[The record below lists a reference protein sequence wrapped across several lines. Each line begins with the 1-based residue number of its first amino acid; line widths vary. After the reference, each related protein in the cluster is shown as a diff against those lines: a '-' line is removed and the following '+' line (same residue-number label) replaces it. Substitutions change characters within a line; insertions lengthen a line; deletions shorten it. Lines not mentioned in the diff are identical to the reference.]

1 MLTAI
6 PSCIATMTAATTAA
20 LTPFIRKTSQV
31 VTIAAAIAAL
41 PSASLAQNTPTAIT
55 GARIIT
61 GLNQPAIQDGTLV
74 FEHGRII
81 AVGESGSISLPD
93 NARVVNLNGKTLMPG
108 LVNAH
113 GHAGNVRGLE
123 NGHYSR
129 ENLIRQ
135 LRLYAAYGVTTV
147 VSLGDDQEA
156 GFNLRNEQDTPALDR
171 SRLFVAGP
179 VLSASS
185 PEQAIERVDAVAAM
199 DPNFIKIRV
208 DDNLGRTPKMSPDVY
223 RAFSQRASH
232 HNIPLAVHA
241 YYLEDSKAVIEAGAD
256 LLAHSVRDTSVDPA
270 FIDLLNETGV
280 CYIPTLTREVS
291 TFVYESEPAFFSDP
305 FFLANAE
312 PDTLAALRDE
322 DRQEAIRN
330 SQSAQHY
337 KSALNTAMENLD
349 RLSEGG
355 ATIAMGTDS
364 GPPARFQGYFE
375 HMEMW
380 MMQDA
385 GLSPAE
391 IIQSA
396 TSQAADCTFID
407 DVGSL
412 QPGYWADFLIL
423 SANPLEDINLT
434 RTLEQVWIAGKQID
448 RTGFTAEP

>member
-6 PSCIATMTAATTAA
+6 PSRLTNLTLALKALIRSTSRILIISTA
-20 LTPFIRKTSQV
+20 F
-31 VTIAAAIAAL
+31 
-41 PSASLAQNTPTAIT
+41 ASFPADSFAQASPTAIT

-61 GLNQPAIQDGTLV
+61 GLNQPAIEDGTLV
-74 FEHGRII
+74 FEQGRIT
-81 AVGESGSISLPD
+81 AVGESASITLPD
-93 NARVVNLNGKTLMPG
+93 NAKIVDLDGKTLMPG

-147 VSLGDDQEA
+147 VSLGDDQEE
-156 GFNLRNEQDTPALDR
+156 GFTLRDEQDTPALDR
-171 SRLFVAGP
+171 ARLFVAGP
-179 VLSASS
+179 VLSADS
-185 PEQAIERVDAVAAM
+185 PEQAMERVDATAAM

-208 DDNLGRTPKMSPDVY
+208 DDNLGRTPKMPADVY

-241 YYLEDSKAVIEAGAD
+241 YYLEDSKAVVEAGAD
-256 LLAHSVRDTSVDPA
+256 LLAHSVRDTSVDQA
-270 FIDLLNETGV
+270 FIDQLNETGV
-280 CYIPTLTREVS
+280 CYVPTLTREVS
-291 TFVYESEPAFFSDP
+291 TFVYEDEPAFFSDP

-312 PDTLAALRDE
+312 PDTLTALRDE
-322 DRQEAIRN
+322 DRQQAIRN

-337 KSALNTAMENLD
+337 KIALNTAMENLE
-349 RLSEGG
+349 RLNDGG
-355 ATIAMGTDS
+355 VTIAMGTDS

-385 GLSPAE
+385 GLSPAD
-391 IIQSA
+391 IIRSA
-396 TSQAADCTFID
+396 TSQAADCTFLSN
-407 DVGSL
+407 VGSL

-423 SANPLEDINLT
+423 SENPLEDINLT
-434 RTLEQVWIAGKQID
+434 RSLEQVWIAGKPIE
-448 RTGFTAEP
+448 RVGFATQP

>member
-1 MLTAI
+1 MQTVI
-6 PSCIATMTAATTAA
+6 PRCIATSVTSVRLLSRHVSRLLAISVA
-20 LTPFIRKTSQV
+20 LTGFTQ
-31 VTIAAAIAAL
+31 
-41 PSASLAQNTPTAIT
+41 LAHGQDTATAIT

-61 GLNQPAIQDGTLV
+61 GLDQPAIQNGTLL
-74 FEHGRII
+74 FEQGRIL
-81 AVGESGSISLPD
+81 AVGDADSVSLPD
-93 NARVVNLNGKTLMPG
+93 NTQIVDLSGKTIMPG

-129 ENLIRQ
+129 ANLIRQ

-156 GFNLRNEQDTPALDR
+156 GFVLRDEQNTPDLDR

-185 PEQAIERVDAVAAM
+185 AEQAVERVDATAAM
-199 DPNFIKIRV
+199 SPDFIKIRV
-208 DDNLGRTPKMSPDVY
+208 DDNLGRTPKMPPDVY
-223 RAFSQRASH
+223 RSFSQRASH

-241 YYLEDSKAVIEAGAD
+241 YYLEDSKAVVEAGAD
-256 LLAHSVRDTSVDPA
+256 LLAHSVRDKAVDQE
-270 FIDLLNETGV
+270 FINLLNETGV

-291 TFVYESEPAFFSDP
+291 TFVYENEPDFFSDP

-312 PDTLAALRDE
+312 PETLDALRSE
-322 DRQEAIRN
+322 ERQRAIQN
-330 SQSAQHY
+330 SASAQHY
-337 KSALNTAMENLD
+337 KIALQTAMDNLK
-349 RLSEGG
+349 RLSDGG

-385 GLSPAE
+385 GLSPDE
-391 IIQSA
+391 IIRSA
-396 TSQAADCTFID
+396 TSQAAQCTFLR

-412 QPGYWADFLIL
+412 QTGYWADFLVL
-423 SANPLEDINLT
+423 EENPLNDINHT
-434 RTLEQVWIAGKQID
+434 RSLEQVWIAGNPII
-448 RTGFTAEP
+448 REGFPTGE